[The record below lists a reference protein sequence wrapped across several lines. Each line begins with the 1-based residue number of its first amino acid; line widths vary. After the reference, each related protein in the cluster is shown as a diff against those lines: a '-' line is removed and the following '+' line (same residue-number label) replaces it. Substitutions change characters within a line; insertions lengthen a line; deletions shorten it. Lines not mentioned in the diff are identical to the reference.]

1 MRNFLLSTVLLFIFN
16 LTFAQSGKDV
26 LLTVAGTPVTTSE
39 FKRVYNKNLN
49 LVKDESQKSVDG
61 YLDLFIDY
69 KLKVAEAYDQ
79 KMHEDP
85 TYIKEF
91 NKYRDQ
97 LSRNYIYETKV
108 TNELTREAYER
119 SLEEI
124 NASHILVRADYE
136 DTPQDTLK
144 AYNKIKMVYDKAKAG
159 EDFEVLAK
167 TYSEEPNIEKSEG
180 NLGFFTVFGML
191 YPFETMAYN
200 TEEGE
205 VSEIVRTQFGYHII
219 KVNERR
225 KRVGQISVAHIMIS
239 DNGSD
244 RTFDPKERID
254 ELRALIMQGESFES
268 LAKQYSDD
276 KNSGLKGGKLQNF
289 RRGDLRAPEFEN
301 AAYALE
307 KPGDISQPVKTK
319 FGWHIIKLLEKL
331 PLTTFEEEKAGIE
344 EKVKTGDRSKK
355 VVSALNDKIKEKFN
369 YKKVNDYMPFFD
381 TYVTDDIVKHKW
393 VYDTIPEAQD
403 KVIFTI
409 GNRKVTYNDFAIFL
423 NNRQR
428 GSSIYKIKKN
438 VLGQYYDEFETEQLK
453 NYFKDNLEL
462 ENDEYAATIDEYR
475 SGLLIFDVMNKNIWQ
490 RAKTD
495 SIGLQKFYETV
506 KDNYQWKERVD
517 AVIVST
523 SNKEIAEKA
532 QNLLKEGK
540 TQEELKEILNVNDKV
555 NIIVSEG
562 LFEIGQRELPK
573 DFEIK
578 EGVSKIY
585 TKDDGYC
592 VIKTTTLLPGRV
604 RSLDEVKGKVMSD
617 YQNYLEKKWM
627 EELRRKYTVEIN
639 KKALKKVKKEL
650 NS

>member
-1 MRNFLLSTVLLFIFN
+1 
-16 LTFAQSGKDV
+16 
-26 LLTVAGTPVTTSE
+26 
-39 FKRVYNKNLN
+39 
-49 LVKDESQKSVDG
+49 
-61 YLDLFIDY
+61 
-69 KLKVAEAYDQ
+69 
-79 KMHEDP
+79 
-85 TYIKEF
+85 
-91 NKYRDQ
+91 
-97 LSRNYIYETKV
+97 
-108 TNELTREAYER
+108 
-119 SLEEI
+119 
-124 NASHILVRADYE
+124 
-136 DTPQDTLK
+136 
-144 AYNKIKMVYDKAKAG
+144 
-159 EDFEVLAK
+159 
-167 TYSEEPNIEKSEG
+167 
-180 NLGFFTVFGML
+180 
-191 YPFETMAYN
+191 
-200 TEEGE
+200 
-205 VSEIVRTQFGYHII
+205 
-219 KVNERR
+219 
-225 KRVGQISVAHIMIS
+225 
-239 DNGSD
+239 
-244 RTFDPKERID
+244 
-254 ELRALIMQGESFES
+254 
-268 LAKQYSDD
+268 
-276 KNSGLKGGKLQNF
+276 
-289 RRGDLRAPEFEN
+289 
-301 AAYALE
+301 
-307 KPGDISQPVKTK
+307 
-319 FGWHIIKLLEKL
+319 
-331 PLTTFEEEKAGIE
+331 
-344 EKVKTGDRSKK
+344 
-355 VVSALNDKIKEKFN
+355 
-369 YKKVNDYMPFFD
+369 MPFFD